1 MARSLARSLND
12 IREEDIVVLENV
24 RVHAVHFEGERIPYF
39 EVDREGTIIKIRVH
53 YAAEDTMTWI
63 GMQQHMP
70 MDVRIFPYQW
80 AACGRSGV
88 INYFQGAK
96 IHR

>member
-1 MARSLARSLND
+1 MMVRSTNNL
-12 IREEDIVVLENV
+12 RESDLVVLENV
-24 RVHAVHFEGERIPYF
+24 QVHSVHFENERIPYF
-39 EVDREGTIIKIRVH
+39 EVDQEGTIIKIRVH
-53 YAAEDTMTWI
+53 HEAVTTMAWI
-63 GMQQHMP
+63 GMQQHRP

-88 INYFQGAK
+88 VNYFQGAK